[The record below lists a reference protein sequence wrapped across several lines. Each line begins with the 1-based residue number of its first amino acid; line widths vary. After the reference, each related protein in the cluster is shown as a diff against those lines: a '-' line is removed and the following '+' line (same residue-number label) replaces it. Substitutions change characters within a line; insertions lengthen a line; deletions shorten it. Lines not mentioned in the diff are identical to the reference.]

1 MSDATKGYYC
11 FKHRDQYY
19 VFLNMYDSYPQ
30 WLGRKI
36 VAELGAMTD
45 EDVMKMK
52 TLLDKIKKPH
62 NKTMRTEYFFGL
74 FPTLQDPFN
83 HAFWVM
89 EDEPSADMF
98 VRYVYIIDLDKDLF
112 KIKSCCLL
120 KQDDVVKYKLRS
132 IPGDWE
138 DLIEDS

>member
-1 MSDATKGYYC
+1 MAAATAGYYV
-11 FKHRDQYY
+11 FKHRDKYY
-19 VFLNMYDSYPQ
+19 VFLSKYDSYPQ

-36 VAELGAMTD
+36 IAELGTMTD
-45 EDVMKMK
+45 EDVVKMK

-89 EDEPSADMF
+89 QDEPAADMF

-120 KQDDVVKYKLRS
+120 KQDDVVKYKLWS
-132 IPGDWE
+132 IPEDWE
-138 DLIEDS
+138 DLIEDR